1 MVACFNLDFTNYI
14 SVCQCSSSVKFMKCG
29 YIHAIFKYFS
39 DFIYIVWIMFFEVTA
54 LYKDYFQHYVFI
66 GTTFYTINLTMPA
79 RLKHICAVGC
89 VKGLVKI

>member
-1 MVACFNLDFTNYI
+1 
-14 SVCQCSSSVKFMKCG
+14 
-29 YIHAIFKYFS
+29 
-39 DFIYIVWIMFFEVTA
+39 MFFEVTA